1 MKAVAL
7 LRAGATAYVLNL
19 PDREPPAVYSGQPL
33 PSYVYATYEDALRVA
48 LAWNE
53 RLAQSKTR
61 MLPFTVQAVTV
72 QPGRV
77 VVRLPLFGGAGD
89 Y

>member
-33 PSYVYATYEDALRVA
+33 PAYVFASYEDALRAA

-53 RLAQSKTR
+53 RLGESTTR

-77 VVRLPLFGGAGD
+77 VVRLPLFGGERD